1 MPRPPDVLVM
11 TPAERRQEIASV
23 LAAAMVRLLARPG
36 AFKKSPEELQESS
49 PTALAIRP
57 CSATHVTVR
66 EDVTKPTENQ
76 T

>member
-1 MPRPPDVLVM
+1 M

-36 AFKKSPEELQESS
+36 AFKKSPEELKESS

-57 CSATHVTVR
+57 C
-66 EDVTKPTENQ
+66 
-76 T
+76 